1 MSGSKIPLPLHDRV
15 EAPPDTGSQLGSK
28 PCSREQ
34 HTIELDIV
42 SDVVCPWCYV
52 GKRRLERA
60 IAMLSP
66 GVRVNVTWRPYE
78 LNPWLPPEGMD
89 RQEYRRAKFGS
100 IERSRALDARLIAA
114 GDAEGI
120 AFDFE
125 RIGRTPNTRNAH
137 RLIWLAQ
144 RAGKQDTLV
153 EALFRA
159 YFVQGTDVGDLD
171 ALVAIA
177 ESAGLNA
184 SDARQF
190 LSGNEGRT
198 EIEAEEDRYRALGI
212 DGVPSFL
219 VADQVIFSGA
229 GDPRLLADAI
239 QSAAPMQSK

>member
-1 MSGSKIPLPLHDRV
+1 MSRSKIPLPLHDRV
-15 EAPPDTGSQLGSK
+15 EASPDTGNQWVPKLGSQ
-28 PCSREQ
+28 EE
-34 HTIELDIV
+34 HIIDLDIV

-52 GKRRLERA
+52 GKRRVERA

-114 GDAEGI
+114 GEAEGI

-144 RAGKQDTLV
+144 RAGTQDAVV

-159 YFVQGTDVGDLD
+159 YFVQGIDLGDPD
-171 ALVAIA
+171 AMVSIA

-184 SDARQF
+184 SDARQL
-190 LSGNEGRT
+190 LSGNEGR
-198 EIEAEEDRYRALGI
+198 IEVQAEEDHYRALSI

-219 VADQVIFSGA
+219 IADQVIFSGA

-239 QSAAPMQSK
+239 QSAAATQFK

>member
-1 MSGSKIPLPLHDRV
+1 VSRSKIPLPLHDPV
-15 EAPPDTGSQLGSK
+15 EASPKTESQWTPKPGSN
-28 PCSREQ
+28 EQ

-52 GKRRLERA
+52 GKRRIERA
-60 IAMLSP
+60 IAMLP
-66 GVRVNVTWRPYE
+66 PAVQVNVTWRPYE

-89 RQEYRRAKFGS
+89 RQEYRRVKFGS
-100 IERSRALDARLIAA
+100 IERSRALDARLVAA
-114 GDAEGI
+114 GEVEGI
-120 AFDFE
+120 PFDFE

-144 RAGKQDTLV
+144 RAGQQDAVV
-153 EALFRA
+153 ETLFRA
-159 YFVQGTDVGDLD
+159 YFVQGIDVGDLD
-171 ALVAIA
+171 ALVALA

-190 LSGNEGRT
+190 LAGNEGRA

-239 QSAAPMQSK
+239 QSATATQSK